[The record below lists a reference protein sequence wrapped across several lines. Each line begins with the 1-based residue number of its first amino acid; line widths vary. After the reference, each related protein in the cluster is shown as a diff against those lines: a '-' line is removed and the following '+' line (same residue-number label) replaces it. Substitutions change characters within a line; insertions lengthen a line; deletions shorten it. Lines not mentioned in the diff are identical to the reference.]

1 MLKPPSSWCWW
12 IYLEDDDH
20 VTMFDPRQ
28 RQRFEPLPG
37 NHTYLV
43 PVKHLGSDVGRLR
56 RYTWKRSGGTI
67 DGGKSSCSDGWKD
80 VKRWRDKLIVLIKSC
95 QSFSRFFTRES
106 SCGLSKCDLPPKG
119 HQETNFD
126 WIGWIGWNMF
136 TGNHH
141 IKNGKNPGFRW
152 RFSQQ
157 NQSFGKSLQVTT
169 GWDGGAPH
177 DPVVKPPSEGWM
189 MEVSPG
195 WIQEMDL
202 NLHFSWIPTKYSRS
216 GWWIQEKDLYWTNSL
231 PNLNEIRCK

>member
-141 IKNGKNPGFRW
+141 IKNGKNPGFWW

-169 GWDGGAPH
+169 GWDGGAPPWPSCETSKWRL
-177 DPVVKPPSEGWM
+177 DDGGFPWMNPRNGSQPPLFLDSYKIFEKWM
-189 MEVSPG
+189 MNPRKGSLLD
-195 WIQEMDL
+195 Q
-202 NLHFSWIPTKYSRS
+202 FSS
-216 GWWIQEKDLYWTNSL
+216 
-231 PNLNEIRCK
+231 